1 MPTIDIAKLLT
12 IPLLFINILKKAAS
26 NIRKF
31 HQKQVRTSFIIN
43 DENGIVTGVDEAIFA
58 PKSAITR
65 EQFAAIMYR
74 YAQYKGMDTSAHA
87 DLSNYTDNASIS
99 AYAREALSW
108 ANATGLINGMST
120 TELAPQAQ
128 ATRAQ
133 TAAILWRWCEDA
145 QK

>member
-1 MPTIDIAKLLT
+1 MLVTMLWRLEGQPVAQKASFSDISVDAYY
-12 IPLLFINILKKAAS
+12 AAAVAWA
-26 NIRKF
+26 N
-31 HQKQVRTSFIIN
+31 
-43 DENGIVTGVDEAIFA
+43 ENGIVTGVDEATFA